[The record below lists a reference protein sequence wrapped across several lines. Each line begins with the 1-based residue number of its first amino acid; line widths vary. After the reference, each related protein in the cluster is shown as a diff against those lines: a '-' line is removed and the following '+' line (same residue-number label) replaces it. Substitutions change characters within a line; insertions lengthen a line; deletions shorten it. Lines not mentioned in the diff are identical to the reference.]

1 MANVL
6 YVKGKERIGRAQVN
20 LETANIKA
28 ALVKNSY
35 AQNLTTDEF
44 YTSISAYVLG
54 TPVALTGK
62 TFASGIFDA
71 DDVSFPTIAAGDT
84 AEAVVLFV
92 DTGNP
97 ATSFLLFYCDTIT
110 GFPLATSG
118 GDVDVRW
125 DNGAYKIF
133 SF

>member
-20 LETANIKA
+20 LETADIKA
-28 ALVKNSY
+28 ALVKNTY
-35 AQNLTTDEF
+35 AQNLITDEF
-44 YTSISAYVLG
+44 YTSISAHVLG

-71 DDVSFPTIAAGDT
+71 DDLSFPTIAAGDT

>member
-28 ALVKNSY
+28 ALVKNTY
-35 AQNLTTDEF
+35 AQNLSTDEF
-44 YTSISAYVLG
+44 YTSISAHVLG
-54 TPVALTGK
+54 TPVALAGK

-71 DDVSFPTIAAGDT
+71 DDLSFPTIAAGDT

-125 DNGAYKIF
+125 DNGPYKIF